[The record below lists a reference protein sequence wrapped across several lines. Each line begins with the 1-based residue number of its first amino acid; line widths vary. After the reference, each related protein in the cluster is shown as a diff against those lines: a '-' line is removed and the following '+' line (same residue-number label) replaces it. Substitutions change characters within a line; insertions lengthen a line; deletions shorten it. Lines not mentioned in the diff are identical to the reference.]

1 MEGFC
6 EQEYKIKGKN
16 MNENVLNFLN
26 EYAKL
31 PSPQYAVLLRGRWGC
46 GKTYFVKHWLEEFDK
61 SDKLPANEN
70 CIELKPIYVSLFGMR
85 EISDIKS
92 AIDRCVNPFFYSKT
106 GKILKIAGRIA
117 SKIIFKTEL
126 DIDKDGKSETSFSG
140 SLDSLSIFENDNKD
154 EVKGVKF
161 IIFDDLERCQIPMKQ
176 LLGFINYFV
185 EHCDC
190 HVVVIGEEKYLDD
203 KTQQD
208 LLEFKEKIVGR
219 EFEILPDIEAA
230 IKLFV
235 SEPMMAIDFLS
246 KETGMIQ
253 LCFECSATL
262 NLRLLRQSLLD
273 FSSLI
278 SALPSKLVEDNH
290 DYLRSLLSCYIA
302 VYAEY
307 RNIDNRGYIVDWE
320 NCSVKAYVDT
330 KDKESQKIRNLMG
343 KYNKVNSLNQF
354 EALSIE
360 MVPKI
365 VEHIEKGLSLA
376 PMFEKILSQK
386 SRKLTALDRLDS
398 YWDKTNEEFDEL
410 FDSLVKELKDGIISE
425 PVDIGKSIG
434 YLGFFDAMQFRELPE
449 EAISDIKN
457 RLLDIYQSC
466 TCLEDLTKCHY
477 QFIQGYNY
485 VRGYEQDKKKTK
497 CIINFV
503 SELFEQKKEELPDD
517 MQLALHQLSDENV
530 DNLVYIDSGSYP
542 DYSSSFRMRPI
553 FAKENPHQLF
563 ESLCKMSN
571 RGRNS
576 FSQFLAYHYEFHV
589 DCNFSDTFKPDH
601 DVLVE
606 LRYLV
611 MEEAKS
617 KVSIERWSYDTLV
630 EGLDKSIRRA
640 NGESKIEY

>member
-1 MEGFC
+1 
-6 EQEYKIKGKN
+6 
-16 MNENVLNFLN
+16 MNKQIFDFLN

-31 PSPQYAVLLRGRWGC
+31 PSPQYAVLLRGKWGC
-46 GKTYFVKHWLEEFDK
+46 GKTYFVKHWLAEFDK

-70 CIELKPIYVSLFGMR
+70 SIELKPIYVSLFGMR

-92 AIDRCVNPFFYSKT
+92 AIDRCVNPYFYSKT

-140 SLDSLSIFENDNKD
+140 ALDSLSIFENDNKD

-203 KTQQD
+203 KTQHD

-235 SEPMMAIDFLS
+235 DEPMMATDFLS

-253 LCFECSATL
+253 LCFECSATH

-278 SALPSKLVEDNH
+278 SALPSNLVENNH
-290 DYLRSLLSCYIA
+290 EYLRSLLACFIA

-307 RNIDNRGYIVDWE
+307 RNIDSHAFIVDWE
-320 NCSVKAYVDT
+320 NCAVNAYVDT
-330 KDKESQKIRNLMG
+330 KDEESQKIRNLMG
-343 KYNKVNSLNQF
+343 KYNRVNSLNQF
-354 EALSIE
+354 EALSSE
-360 MVPKI
+360 LVPKI
-365 VEHIEKGLSLA
+365 VEHIEKGISLA
-376 PMFEKILSQK
+376 SMFEKILSQK
-386 SRKLTALDRLDS
+386 SRKLTALERLGS
-398 YWDKTNEEFDEL
+398 FWDKTNEEFDEL
-410 FDSLVKELKDGIISE
+410 FDSLVKELKDGTISE
-425 PVDIGKSIG
+425 PVNIGKSVGFLG
-434 YLGFFDAMQFRELPE
+434 YFDAMHFRELLE
-449 EAISDIKN
+449 ETISDIKN

-466 TCLEDLTKCHY
+466 TSLKDLFKCHY
-477 QFIQGYNY
+477 SFIQGYNY
-485 VRGYEQDKKKTK
+485 VRGYDQDKMKTK
-497 CIINFV
+497 CIMEFIG
-503 SELFEQKKEELPDD
+503 ELFELKKEELPDD
-517 MQLALHQLSDENV
+517 MQLALRQLSDENV
-530 DNLVYIDSGSYP
+530 DNLAYIDDDSYP
-542 DYSSSFRMRPI
+542 DHSSNYRMRPI

-563 ESLCKMSN
+563 DSLCKMSN
-571 RGRNS
+571 RGRNA
-576 FSQFLAYHYEFHV
+576 FSQFLASHYEFHV
-589 DCNFSDTFKPDH
+589 NCNFADRFQPDH

-606 LRYLV
+606 LRDLV
-611 MEEAKS
+611 KEEAKS
-617 KVSIERWSYDTLV
+617 KVSIERWSYDILV

-640 NGESKIEY
+640 NGESKIE

>member
-1 MEGFC
+1 
-6 EQEYKIKGKN
+6 
-16 MNENVLNFLN
+16 MNKQIFDFLN
-26 EYAKL
+26 GYVKL
-31 PSPQYAVLLRGRWGC
+31 PSPQYAVLLRGKWGC
-46 GKTYFVKHWLEEFDK
+46 GKTYFVKNWLAEFDK

-70 CIELKPIYVSLFGMR
+70 SIELKPIYVSLFGMR

-92 AIDRCVNPFFYSKT
+92 AIDRCVNPFFYSKA
-106 GKILKIAGRIA
+106 GKMLKIAGRIA

-140 SLDSLSIFENDNKD
+140 ALDSLSIFENDNKD

-190 HVVVIGEEKYLDD
+190 HVVVLGEEKYLDD
-203 KTQQD
+203 KTQHD

-235 SEPMMAIDFLS
+235 SEPMMATDFLS
-246 KETGMIQ
+246 KETEMIQ
-253 LCFECSATL
+253 LCFECTATH

-278 SALPSKLVEDNH
+278 SALPANLVENNH
-290 DYLRSLLSCYIA
+290 EYLRSLLSCYIA

-307 RNIDNRGYIVDWE
+307 RNIDSHAFIVDWK
-320 NCSVKAYVDT
+320 NCAVNAFVDT
-330 KDKESQKIRNLMG
+330 KDEESQKIRWLIG
-343 KYNKVNSLNQF
+343 KYDKVNRLNQF
-354 EALSIE
+354 EALSSE
-360 MVPKI
+360 MVPNI

-386 SRKLTALDRLDS
+386 SRKLTALERLDS
-398 YWDKTNEEFDEL
+398 YWNKTNEEFYEL

-425 PVDIGKSIG
+425 PVEIGKSIG
-434 YLGFFDAMQFRELPE
+434 FLGFFDAMKFRELPE

-457 RLLDIYQSC
+457 RLLAIYQSC
-466 TCLEDLTKCHY
+466 TSLKDLFNCHY
-477 QFIQGYNY
+477 SFIQGYNF
-485 VRGYEQDKKKTK
+485 VRGYEQDKMKTK
-497 CIINFV
+497 CIINYV
-503 SELFEQKKEELPDD
+503 SDLFEQKKEELPDD
-517 MQLALHQLSDENV
+517 MQLALRQLSDENV
-530 DNLVYIDSGSYP
+530 DNLAYIDSGSYP
-542 DYSSSFRMRPI
+542 DHSSNFRMRPI
-553 FAKENPHQLF
+553 FVKEDSHQLF
-563 ESLCKMSN
+563 DSLCRMSN

-576 FSQFLAYHYEFHV
+576 FIRFLAFHYEFHV
-589 DCNFSDTFKPDH
+589 NCDYSDTFKPDH
-601 DVLVE
+601 DVLVK
-606 LRYLV
+606 LRDLV
-611 MEEAKS
+611 KEEAKS
-617 KVSIERWSYDTLV
+617 KVSIEKWSYDRLI

-640 NGESKIEY
+640 NGESRIE

>member
-1 MEGFC
+1 MRLA
-6 EQEYKIKGKN
+6 
-16 MNENVLNFLN
+16 MNKQISDFLN
-26 EYAKL
+26 GYAKL
-31 PSPQYAVLLRGRWGC
+31 PSPQYAVLLRGKWGC
-46 GKTYFVKHWLEEFDK
+46 GKTYFVKNWLAEFDK
-61 SDKLPANEN
+61 SDKQPANEN
-70 CIELKPIYVSLFGMR
+70 SIELKPIYVSLFGMR

-92 AIDRCVNPFFYSKT
+92 AIDRCLNPFFYSKT

-117 SKIIFKTEL
+117 SKIIFKTNL
-126 DIDKDGKSETSFSG
+126 DIDNDGKNETSFSG
-140 SLDSLSIFENDNKD
+140 ALDSLSIFENDNKE

-203 KTQQD
+203 KTQHD

-230 IKLFV
+230 IRLFV
-235 SEPMMAIDFLS
+235 SEPMMATDFLS

-253 LCFECSATL
+253 LCFECTATH

-278 SALPSKLVEDNH
+278 SALPSKLVENNH
-290 DYLRSLLSCYIA
+290 EYLRSLLSCFIA

-307 RNIDNRGYIVDWE
+307 RNIDNRDYILDWE
-320 NCSVKAYVDT
+320 NCAVKAYVDT
-330 KDKESQKIRNLMG
+330 KDEESQKIRNLMG

-354 EALSIE
+354 EALSSE

-365 VEHIEKGLSLA
+365 VEHIETGLSLA
-376 PMFEKILSQK
+376 PMFENILSQK
-386 SRKLTALDRLDS
+386 SRKLTALERLDS

-425 PVDIGKSIG
+425 PVNIGKSVGFLG
-434 YLGFFDAMQFRELPE
+434 YFDAMHFRELTE

-457 RLLDIYQSC
+457 RLLATYQSC
-466 TCLEDLTKCHY
+466 TSLENLTKFHY
-477 QFIQGYNY
+477 QFIRGYSF
-485 VRGYEQDKKKTK
+485 VRGYDQEKMKTK
-497 CIINFV
+497 RIITSV
-503 SELFEQKKEELPDD
+503 IELFEHKKEELPDD
-517 MQLALHQLSDENV
+517 MQSALRQLSDENV
-530 DNLVYIDSGSYP
+530 DNLAYIDSGSYP
-542 DYSSSFRMRPI
+542 DHSSNFRMLPI
-553 FAKENPHQLF
+553 FVKENPHQLF

-571 RGRNS
+571 KGRNS
-576 FSQFLAYHYEFHV
+576 FSRFLAYHYEFHV
-589 DCNFSDTFKPDH
+589 NCNYADTYRPDH

-606 LRYLV
+606 LRDLV
-611 MEEAKS
+611 KEEAKS
-617 KVSIERWSYDTLV
+617 KVSIEKWSYDGLL
-630 EGLDKSIRRA
+630 EGLDKAIRRA
-640 NGESKIEY
+640 NGESRIE

>member
-1 MEGFC
+1 
-6 EQEYKIKGKN
+6 
-16 MNENVLNFLN
+16 MNKQIFDFLN

-31 PSPQYAVLLRGRWGC
+31 PSPQYAVLLRGKWGC
-46 GKTYFVKHWLEEFDK
+46 GKTYFVKHWLAEFDK

-70 CIELKPIYVSLFGMR
+70 SIELKPIYVSLFGMR
-85 EISDIKS
+85 EISYIKS

-140 SLDSLSIFENDNKD
+140 ALDSLSIFENDNKD

-203 KTQQD
+203 KTQHD

-219 EFEILPDIEAA
+219 ELEILPDIEAA

-235 SEPMMAIDFLS
+235 DEPMMATDFLS

-253 LCFECSATL
+253 LCFECSATH

-278 SALPSKLVEDNH
+278 SALPSNLVENNH
-290 DYLRSLLSCYIA
+290 EYLRSLLACFIA

-307 RNIDNRGYIVDWE
+307 RNIDSHAFIVDWE
-320 NCSVKAYVDT
+320 NCAVNAYVDT
-330 KDKESQKIRNLMG
+330 KDEESQKIRNLMG
-343 KYNKVNSLNQF
+343 KYNRVNSLNQF
-354 EALSIE
+354 EALSSE
-360 MVPKI
+360 LVPKI
-365 VEHIEKGLSLA
+365 VEHIEKGISLA
-376 PMFEKILSQK
+376 SMFEKILSQK
-386 SRKLTALDRLDS
+386 SRKLTALERLGS
-398 YWDKTNEEFDEL
+398 FWDKTNEEFDEL
-410 FDSLVKELKDGIISE
+410 FDSLVKELKDGTISE
-425 PVDIGKSIG
+425 PVNIGKSVGFLG
-434 YLGFFDAMQFRELPE
+434 YFDAMHFRELLE
-449 EAISDIKN
+449 ETISDIKN

-466 TCLEDLTKCHY
+466 TSLKDLFKCHY
-477 QFIQGYNY
+477 SFIQGYNY
-485 VRGYEQDKKKTK
+485 VRGYDQDKMKTK
-497 CIINFV
+497 CIMEFIG
-503 SELFEQKKEELPDD
+503 ELFELKKEELPDD
-517 MQLALHQLSDENV
+517 MQLALRQLSDENV
-530 DNLVYIDSGSYP
+530 DNLAYIDDDSYP
-542 DYSSSFRMRPI
+542 DHSSNYRMRPI

-563 ESLCKMSN
+563 DSLCKMSN
-571 RGRNS
+571 RGRNA
-576 FSQFLAYHYEFHV
+576 FSQFLASHYEFHV
-589 DCNFSDTFKPDH
+589 NCNFADRFQPDH

-606 LRYLV
+606 LRDLV
-611 MEEAKS
+611 KEEAKS
-617 KVSIERWSYDTLV
+617 KVSIERWSYDILV

-640 NGESKIEY
+640 NGESKIE

>member
-1 MEGFC
+1 
-6 EQEYKIKGKN
+6 
-16 MNENVLNFLN
+16 MNKQIFDFLN

-31 PSPQYAVLLRGRWGC
+31 PSPQYAVLLRGKWGC
-46 GKTYFVKHWLEEFDK
+46 GKTYFVKYWLEEFDK

-70 CIELKPIYVSLFGMR
+70 SIELKPIYVSLFGMR

-92 AIDRCVNPFFYSKT
+92 AIDRCVNPFFYSKA
-106 GKILKIAGRIA
+106 GKMLKIAGRVA

-140 SLDSLSIFENDNKD
+140 ALDSLSIFENDNKD

-190 HVVVIGEEKYLDD
+190 HVVVVGEEKYLDN
-203 KTQQD
+203 KTLHD

-230 IKLFV
+230 IKLFI
-235 SEPMMAIDFLS
+235 SEPVMAVDFLS

-253 LCFECSATL
+253 LCFECSATR

-278 SALPSKLVEDNH
+278 SALPTKLVEDNH

-376 PMFEKILSQK
+376 PMFENTLSHK
-386 SRKLTALDRLDS
+386 SRKLTALERLGS

-410 FDSLVKELKDGIISE
+410 FDSLVMELKDGTISE
-425 PVDIGKSIG
+425 PANIGKSIG
-434 YLGFFDAMQFRELPE
+434 YLGYFDAMHFRELPE
-449 EAISDIKN
+449 KAISDIKN
-457 RLLDIYQSC
+457 RLLDTYQSC
-466 TCLEDLTKCHY
+466 TTLQDLFKCHY
-477 QFIQGYNY
+477 QFIQGYNF
-485 VRGYEQDKKKTK
+485 VRVRDKDQMKTK
-497 CIINFV
+497 CIIE
-503 SELFEQKKEELPDD
+503 SITELFERKKEALPDD
-517 MQLALHQLSDENV
+517 MQLALRQLSDENV
-530 DNLVYIDSGSYP
+530 ESLAYIDSGN
-542 DYSSSFRMRPI
+542 YSDNSTSFRMCPI

-563 ESLCKMSN
+563 DSLCKMSN
-571 RGRNS
+571 RGRNA

-589 DCNFSDTFKPDH
+589 NCNFADTFKPDY

-606 LRYLV
+606 LRDLV
-611 MEEAKS
+611 NEKAKS
-617 KVSIERWSYDTLV
+617 KVSIEKWSYEGLI

-640 NGESKIEY
+640 NGESRLE

>member
-1 MEGFC
+1 
-6 EQEYKIKGKN
+6 
-16 MNENVLNFLN
+16 MNNQIFDFLN

-31 PSPQYAVLLRGRWGC
+31 PSPQYAVLLRGKWGC
-46 GKTYFVKHWLEEFDK
+46 GKTYFVKNWLAEFDK
-61 SDKLPANEN
+61 SNKLPANEN
-70 CIELKPIYVSLFGMR
+70 SIELKPIYVSLFGMR

-92 AIDRCVNPFFYSKT
+92 AIDRCVNPFFYSKP

-126 DIDKDGKSETSFSG
+126 DIDEDGKGETSFSG
-140 SLDSLSIFENDNKD
+140 ALDSLTIFENDNKD

-161 IIFDDLERCQIPMKQ
+161 IILDDLERCQIPMKQ

-203 KTQQD
+203 KTQHD

-235 SEPMMAIDFLS
+235 SEPMMATDFLS

-253 LCFECSATL
+253 LCFECTATH

-278 SALPSKLVEDNH
+278 SALPTSLVENNYE
-290 DYLRSLLSCYIA
+290 YLRSLLSCYIA

-376 PMFEKILSQK
+376 PMFENTLSHK
-386 SRKLTALDRLDS
+386 SRKLTALERLGS

-410 FDSLVKELKDGIISE
+410 FDSLVMELKDGTISE
-425 PVDIGKSIG
+425 PANIGKSVG
-434 YLGFFDAMQFRELPE
+434 YLGYFDAMHFRELPE
-449 EAISDIKN
+449 KAISDIKN
-457 RLLDIYQSC
+457 RLLDTYQSC
-466 TCLEDLTKCHY
+466 TSLQDLLKCHY
-477 QFIQGYNY
+477 QFIQGYNFIR
-485 VRGYEQDKKKTK
+485 VRDKDQMKTK
-497 CIINFV
+497 CIIE
-503 SELFEQKKEELPDD
+503 SITELFERKKEALPDD
-517 MQLALHQLSDENV
+517 MQLALRQLSDENV
-530 DNLVYIDSGSYP
+530 ESLAYIDSGN
-542 DYSSSFRMRPI
+542 YSDNSTSFRMCPI
-553 FAKENPHQLF
+553 FAKEDPHQLF
-563 ESLCKMSN
+563 DSLCKMSN
-571 RGRNS
+571 RGRNA

-589 DCNFSDTFKPDH
+589 NCDFSDTFKPDYE
-601 DVLVE
+601 VLVE
-606 LRYLV
+606 LRDLV
-611 MEEAKS
+611 KEKAKS
-617 KVSIERWSYDTLV
+617 KVSIEKWSYDGLI

-640 NGESKIEY
+640 NGESRIE

>member
-1 MEGFC
+1 
-6 EQEYKIKGKN
+6 
-16 MNENVLNFLN
+16 MNKQIFDFLK

-31 PSPQYAVLLRGRWGC
+31 PSPQYAILLRGKWGC

-70 CIELKPIYVSLFGMR
+70 SIELKPIYFSLFGMR

-140 SLDSLSIFENDNKD
+140 ALDSLSIFENDNKD

-203 KTQQD
+203 KTQHD

-235 SEPMMAIDFLS
+235 SEPMMATDFLS
-246 KETGMIQ
+246 KETGIIQ
-253 LCFECSATL
+253 LCFECSATH

-278 SALPSKLVEDNH
+278 SALPSNLVENNH
-290 DYLRSLLSCYIA
+290 EYLRSLLACFIA

-307 RNIDNRGYIVDWE
+307 RNIDSHAFIVDWE
-320 NCSVKAYVDT
+320 NCAVNAYVDT
-330 KDKESQKIRNLMG
+330 KDDESQKIRNLMG
-343 KYNKVNSLNQF
+343 KYNRVNSLNQF
-354 EALSIE
+354 EALSSE
-360 MVPKI
+360 QVPKI

-376 PMFEKILSQK
+376 SMLKNILSQK
-386 SRKLTALDRLDS
+386 SRKLTALERLGS
-398 YWDKTNEEFDEL
+398 FWDKT
-410 FDSLVKELKDGIISE
+410 
-425 PVDIGKSIG
+425 
-434 YLGFFDAMQFRELPE
+434 
-449 EAISDIKN
+449 
-457 RLLDIYQSC
+457 
-466 TCLEDLTKCHY
+466 
-477 QFIQGYNY
+477 
-485 VRGYEQDKKKTK
+485 KTK
-497 CIINFV
+497 CIMEFIG
-503 SELFEQKKEELPDD
+503 ELFEQKKEELPDD
-517 MQLALHQLSDENV
+517 MQLALRQLSDENV
-530 DNLVYIDSGSYP
+530 DSLAYIDDYSYP
-542 DYSSSFRMRPI
+542 DHSSNYRMRPI

-563 ESLCKMSN
+563 DSLCKMSN
-571 RGRNS
+571 RGRNA
-576 FSQFLAYHYEFHV
+576 FSQFLASHYVFHV
-589 DCNFSDTFKPDH
+589 NCNFADRFQPDH
-601 DVLVE
+601 DVLVK
-606 LRYLV
+606 LRDLV
-611 MEEAKS
+611 KEEAKS
-617 KVSIERWSYDTLV
+617 KVSIERWSYDFLV

-640 NGESKIEY
+640 NGESKIE

>member
-1 MEGFC
+1 
-6 EQEYKIKGKN
+6 
-16 MNENVLNFLN
+16 MNKQIFDFLN

-31 PSPQYAVLLRGRWGC
+31 PSPQYAVLLRGKWGC

-70 CIELKPIYVSLFGMR
+70 SIELKPIYVSLFGMR

-92 AIDRCVNPFFYSKT
+92 AIDRCVNPFFYSKA
-106 GKILKIAGRIA
+106 GKMLKIAGRVA

-140 SLDSLSIFENDNKD
+140 ALDSLSIFENDNKD

-190 HVVVIGEEKYLDD
+190 HVVVVGEEKYLDN
-203 KTQQD
+203 KTLHD

-230 IKLFV
+230 IKLFI
-235 SEPMMAIDFLS
+235 SEPVMAVDFLS

-253 LCFECSATL
+253 LCFECSATR

-278 SALPSKLVEDNH
+278 SALPTKLVEDNH

-376 PMFEKILSQK
+376 PMFENTLSHK
-386 SRKLTALDRLDS
+386 SRKLTALERLGS

-410 FDSLVKELKDGIISE
+410 FDSLVMELKDGTISE
-425 PVDIGKSIG
+425 PANIGKSIG
-434 YLGFFDAMQFRELPE
+434 YLGYFDAMHFRELPE
-449 EAISDIKN
+449 KAISDIKN
-457 RLLDIYQSC
+457 RLLDTYQSC
-466 TCLEDLTKCHY
+466 TTLQDLFKCHY
-477 QFIQGYNY
+477 QFIQGYNF
-485 VRGYEQDKKKTK
+485 VRVRDKDQMKTK
-497 CIINFV
+497 CIIE
-503 SELFEQKKEELPDD
+503 SITELFERKKEALPDD
-517 MQLALHQLSDENV
+517 MQLALRQLSDENV
-530 DNLVYIDSGSYP
+530 ESLAYIDSGN
-542 DYSSSFRMRPI
+542 YSDNSTSFRMCPI

-563 ESLCKMSN
+563 DSLCKMSN
-571 RGRNS
+571 RGRNA

-589 DCNFSDTFKPDH
+589 NCNFADTFKPDY

-606 LRYLV
+606 LRDLV
-611 MEEAKS
+611 NEKAKS
-617 KVSIERWSYDTLV
+617 KVSIEKWSYEGLI

-640 NGESKIEY
+640 NGESRLE

>member
-1 MEGFC
+1 
-6 EQEYKIKGKN
+6 
-16 MNENVLNFLN
+16 MNNQIFDFLN

-31 PSPQYAVLLRGRWGC
+31 PSPQYAVLLRGKWGC
-46 GKTYFVKHWLEEFDK
+46 GKTYFVKNWLAEFDK
-61 SDKLPANEN
+61 SNKLPANEN
-70 CIELKPIYVSLFGMR
+70 SIELKPIYVSLFGMR

-92 AIDRCVNPFFYSKT
+92 AIDRCVNPFFYSKP

-126 DIDKDGKSETSFSG
+126 DIDEDGKGETSFSG
-140 SLDSLSIFENDNKD
+140 ALDSLTIFENDNKD

-203 KTQQD
+203 KTQHD

-235 SEPMMAIDFLS
+235 SEPMMATDFLS

-253 LCFECSATL
+253 LCFECTATH

-278 SALPSKLVEDNH
+278 SALPTSLVENNYE
-290 DYLRSLLSCYIA
+290 YLRSLLSCYIA

-376 PMFEKILSQK
+376 PMFENTLSHK
-386 SRKLTALDRLDS
+386 SRKLTALERLGS

-410 FDSLVKELKDGIISE
+410 FDSLVMELKDGTISE
-425 PVDIGKSIG
+425 PANIGKSVG
-434 YLGFFDAMQFRELPE
+434 YLGYFDAMHFRELPE
-449 EAISDIKN
+449 KAISDIKN
-457 RLLDIYQSC
+457 RLLDTYQSC
-466 TCLEDLTKCHY
+466 TSLQDLLKCHY
-477 QFIQGYNY
+477 QFIQGYNFIR
-485 VRGYEQDKKKTK
+485 VRDKDQMKTK
-497 CIINFV
+497 CIIE
-503 SELFEQKKEELPDD
+503 SITELFERKKEALPDD
-517 MQLALHQLSDENV
+517 MQLALRQLSDENV
-530 DNLVYIDSGSYP
+530 ESLAYIDSGN
-542 DYSSSFRMRPI
+542 YSDNSTSFRMCPI
-553 FAKENPHQLF
+553 FAKEDPHQLF
-563 ESLCKMSN
+563 DSLCKMSN
-571 RGRNS
+571 RGRNA

-589 DCNFSDTFKPDH
+589 NCDFSDTFKPDYE
-601 DVLVE
+601 VLVE
-606 LRYLV
+606 LRDLV
-611 MEEAKS
+611 KEKAKS
-617 KVSIERWSYDTLV
+617 KVSIEKWSYDGLI

-640 NGESKIEY
+640 NGESRIE

>member
-1 MEGFC
+1 
-6 EQEYKIKGKN
+6 
-16 MNENVLNFLN
+16 MNNQIFDFLN
-26 EYAKL
+26 EYANL
-31 PSPQYAVLLRGRWGC
+31 PSPQYAVLLRGKWGC

-70 CIELKPIYVSLFGMR
+70 SIELKPIYVSLFGMR

-140 SLDSLSIFENDNKD
+140 ALDSLSIFENDNKD

-203 KTQQD
+203 KTQHD

-235 SEPMMAIDFLS
+235 SEPMMATDFLS

-253 LCFECSATL
+253 LCFECTATH

-278 SALPSKLVEDNH
+278 SALPTSLVENNH
-290 DYLRSLLSCYIA
+290 EYLRSLLSCYIA

-354 EALSIE
+354 EALSSE

-376 PMFEKILSQK
+376 LMFEKILSQK
-386 SRKLTALDRLDS
+386 SRKLTALERLDS

-425 PVDIGKSIG
+425 PVNIGKSIG
-434 YLGFFDAMQFRELPE
+434 YLGFFDAMHFRELPE
-449 EAISDIKN
+449 EFISDIKN
-457 RLLDIYQSC
+457 RLLATYQSC
-466 TCLEDLTKCHY
+466 TSLENLTKFHY
-477 QFIQGYNY
+477 QFIRGYSF
-485 VRGYEQDKKKTK
+485 VRGYDQEKMKTK
-497 CIINFV
+497 RIITSV
-503 SELFEQKKEELPDD
+503 TELFEHKKEELPDD
-517 MQLALHQLSDENV
+517 MQSALRQLSDENV
-530 DNLVYIDSGSYP
+530 DNLAYIDSGSYP
-542 DYSSSFRMRPI
+542 DHSSNFRMLPI

-571 RGRNS
+571 KGRNS
-576 FSQFLAYHYEFHV
+576 FSRFLAYHYEFHV
-589 DCNFSDTFKPDH
+589 NCNYADTYRPDH

-606 LRYLV
+606 LRDLV
-611 MEEAKS
+611 KEEAKS
-617 KVSIERWSYDTLV
+617 KVSIEKWSYDGLL
-630 EGLDKSIRRA
+630 EGLNKAIRRA
-640 NGESKIEY
+640 NGESRIE

>member
-1 MEGFC
+1 
-6 EQEYKIKGKN
+6 
-16 MNENVLNFLN
+16 MNNQIFDFLN
-26 EYAKL
+26 RYAEL
-31 PSPQYAVLLRGRWGC
+31 PSPQYAVLLRGKWGC
-46 GKTYFVKHWLEEFDK
+46 GKTYFVKNWLAEFDK
-61 SDKLPANEN
+61 SNKLPANEN
-70 CIELKPIYVSLFGMR
+70 SIELKPIYVSLFGMR

-92 AIDRCVNPFFYSKT
+92 TIDRCVNPFFYSKA
-106 GKILKIAGRIA
+106 GKMLKIAGRIA

-140 SLDSLSIFENDNKD
+140 ALDSLSIFENDNKD

-203 KTQQD
+203 KTQYD

-230 IKLFV
+230 IRLFV
-235 SEPMMAIDFLS
+235 SEPMMATDFLS

-253 LCFECSATL
+253 QCFECTATH

-278 SALPSKLVEDNH
+278 SALPTSLVENNH
-290 DYLRSLLSCYIA
+290 EYLRSLLSCYIA

-330 KDKESQKIRNLMG
+330 KDKESQKIRNLIG

-354 EALSIE
+354 EALSSE

-376 PMFEKILSQK
+376 LMFEKILSQK
-386 SRKLTALDRLDS
+386 SSKLTALDRLDS

-485 VRGYEQDKKKTK
+485 VRGYEHDKKTK

-517 MQLALHQLSDENV
+517 MQLALRQLSDENV
-530 DNLVYIDSGSYP
+530 ESLAYVDSGTYP
-542 DYSSSFRMRPI
+542 DHSSSFRMRPI
-553 FAKENPHQLF
+553 FAKEDPHQLF

-571 RGRNS
+571 KGRNS
-576 FSQFLAYHYEFHV
+576 FSRFLAYHYKFHV
-589 DCNFSDTFKPDH
+589 NCNFSDTFKPDH

-606 LRYLV
+606 LRALV
-611 MEEAKS
+611 NEEAKS
-617 KVSIERWSYDTLV
+617 KVSIEKWSYDGLI

-640 NGESKIEY
+640 NGESWIE

>member
-1 MEGFC
+1 
-6 EQEYKIKGKN
+6 
-16 MNENVLNFLN
+16 MNKQIFDFLN

-31 PSPQYAVLLRGRWGC
+31 PSPQYAVLLRGKWGC
-46 GKTYFVKHWLEEFDK
+46 GKTYFVKHWLAEFDK

-70 CIELKPIYVSLFGMR
+70 SIELKPIYVSLFGMR

-140 SLDSLSIFENDNKD
+140 ALDSLSIFENDNKD

-203 KTQQD
+203 KTQHD

-235 SEPMMAIDFLS
+235 DEPMMATDFLS

-253 LCFECSATL
+253 LCFECSATH

-278 SALPSKLVEDNH
+278 SALPSNLVENNH
-290 DYLRSLLSCYIA
+290 EYLRSLLACFIA

-307 RNIDNRGYIVDWE
+307 RNIDSHAFIVDWE
-320 NCSVKAYVDT
+320 NCAVNAYVDT
-330 KDKESQKIRNLMG
+330 KDEESQKIRNLMG
-343 KYNKVNSLNQF
+343 KYNRVNSLNQF
-354 EALSIE
+354 EALSSE
-360 MVPKI
+360 LVPKI
-365 VEHIEKGLSLA
+365 VEHIEKGISLA
-376 PMFEKILSQK
+376 SMFEKILSQK
-386 SRKLTALDRLDS
+386 SRKLTALERLGS
-398 YWDKTNEEFDEL
+398 FWDKTNEEFDEL
-410 FDSLVKELKDGIISE
+410 FDSLVKELKDGTISE
-425 PVDIGKSIG
+425 PVNIGKSVGFLG
-434 YLGFFDAMQFRELPE
+434 YFDAMHFRELLE
-449 EAISDIKN
+449 ETISDIKN

-466 TCLEDLTKCHY
+466 TSLKDLFKCHY
-477 QFIQGYNY
+477 SFIQGYNY
-485 VRGYEQDKKKTK
+485 VRGYDQDKMKTK
-497 CIINFV
+497 CIMEFIG
-503 SELFEQKKEELPDD
+503 ELFELKKEELPDD
-517 MQLALHQLSDENV
+517 MQLALRQLSDENV
-530 DNLVYIDSGSYP
+530 DNLAYIDDDSYP
-542 DYSSSFRMRPI
+542 NHSSNYRMRPI

-563 ESLCKMSN
+563 DSLCKMSN
-571 RGRNS
+571 RGRNA
-576 FSQFLAYHYEFHV
+576 FSQFLASHYEFHV
-589 DCNFSDTFKPDH
+589 NCNFADRFQPDH

-606 LRYLV
+606 LRDLV
-611 MEEAKS
+611 KEEAKS
-617 KVSIERWSYDTLV
+617 KVSIERWSYDILV

-640 NGESKIEY
+640 NGESKIE

>member
-1 MEGFC
+1 
-6 EQEYKIKGKN
+6 
-16 MNENVLNFLN
+16 MNKQIFDFLN

-31 PSPQYAVLLRGRWGC
+31 PSPQYAVLLRGKWGC
-46 GKTYFVKHWLEEFDK
+46 GKTYFVKHWLAEFDK

-70 CIELKPIYVSLFGMR
+70 SIELKPIYVSLFGMR

-140 SLDSLSIFENDNKD
+140 ALDSLSIFENDNKD

-203 KTQQD
+203 KTQHD

-235 SEPMMAIDFLS
+235 DEPMMATDFLS

-253 LCFECSATL
+253 LCFECSATH

-278 SALPSKLVEDNH
+278 SALPSNLVENNH
-290 DYLRSLLSCYIA
+290 EYLRSLLACFIA

-307 RNIDNRGYIVDWE
+307 RNIDSHAFIVDWE
-320 NCSVKAYVDT
+320 NCAVNAYVDT
-330 KDKESQKIRNLMG
+330 KDEESQKIRNLMG
-343 KYNKVNSLNQF
+343 KYNRVNSLNQF
-354 EALSIE
+354 EALSSE
-360 MVPKI
+360 LVPKI
-365 VEHIEKGLSLA
+365 VEHIEKGISLA
-376 PMFEKILSQK
+376 SMFEKILSQK
-386 SRKLTALDRLDS
+386 SRKLTALERLGS
-398 YWDKTNEEFDEL
+398 FWDKTNEEFDEL
-410 FDSLVKELKDGIISE
+410 FDSLVKELKDGTISE
-425 PVDIGKSIG
+425 PVNIGKSVGFLG
-434 YLGFFDAMQFRELPE
+434 YFDAMHFRELLE
-449 EAISDIKN
+449 ETISDIKN

-466 TCLEDLTKCHY
+466 TSLKDLFKCHY
-477 QFIQGYNY
+477 SFIQGYSY
-485 VRGYEQDKKKTK
+485 VRGYDQDKMKTK
-497 CIINFV
+497 CIMEFIG
-503 SELFEQKKEELPDD
+503 ELFELKKEELPDD
-517 MQLALHQLSDENV
+517 MQLALRQLSDENV
-530 DNLVYIDSGSYP
+530 DNLAYIDDDSYP
-542 DYSSSFRMRPI
+542 DHSSNYRMRPI

-563 ESLCKMSN
+563 DSLCKMSN
-571 RGRNS
+571 RGRNA
-576 FSQFLAYHYEFHV
+576 FSQFLASHYEFHV
-589 DCNFSDTFKPDH
+589 NCNFADRFQPDH

-606 LRYLV
+606 LRDLV
-611 MEEAKS
+611 KEEAKS
-617 KVSIERWSYDTLV
+617 KVSIERWSYDILV

-640 NGESKIEY
+640 NGESKIE

>member
-1 MEGFC
+1 
-6 EQEYKIKGKN
+6 
-16 MNENVLNFLN
+16 MNNQIFDFLN

-31 PSPQYAVLLRGRWGC
+31 PSPQYAVLLRGKWGC

-70 CIELKPIYVSLFGMR
+70 SIELKPIYVSLFGMR

-92 AIDRCVNPFFYSKT
+92 AIDRCVNPFFYSKA
-106 GKILKIAGRIA
+106 GKMLKIAGRIA
-117 SKIIFKTEL
+117 SKIIFKTNL
-126 DIDKDGKSETSFSG
+126 DIDNDGKSETSLSG
-140 SLDSLSIFENDNKD
+140 ALDSLSIFENDNKD

-190 HVVVIGEEKYLDD
+190 HVVVVGEEKYLDD
-203 KTQQD
+203 KTLHD

-230 IKLFV
+230 IKLFIA
-235 SEPMMAIDFLS
+235 EPMMATEFLS
-246 KETGMIQ
+246 KEAEMIQ
-253 LCFECSATL
+253 LCFVCSATH

-278 SALPSKLVEDNH
+278 SALPNKLVENNH

-307 RNIDNRGYIVDWE
+307 QNIDNHDYIVDWE

-330 KDKESQKIRNLMG
+330 KDNESQKIRNLMG
-343 KYNKVNSLNQF
+343 KYNRVNSLNQF
-354 EALSIE
+354 EALSSG

-386 SRKLTALDRLDS
+386 SRKLTALERLDS
-398 YWDKTNEEFDEL
+398 YWDMTNEEFDEL
-410 FDSLVKELKDGIISE
+410 FDSLVKELKNGIISE

-434 YLGFFDAMQFRELPE
+434 YLGFFDAMQFRKLPE

-457 RLLDIYQSC
+457 KLLDIYQSC

-485 VRGYEQDKKKTK
+485 VRGCDQDKKKTK
-497 CIINFV
+497 CIIDFTA
-503 SELFEQKKEELPDD
+503 ELFEQKKEELPDD
-517 MQLALHQLSDENV
+517 MQLALRQLSDENV
-530 DNLVYIDSGSYP
+530 ESLAYIDSGTYP
-542 DYSSSFRMRPI
+542 DHSSSFRMRPI

-576 FSQFLAYHYEFHV
+576 FSRFLAYHYKFHV

-601 DVLVE
+601 DVLFK
-606 LRYLV
+606 LRALV
-611 MEEAKS
+611 KEEAKS
-617 KVSIERWSYDTLV
+617 KVSIEKWSYDGLI

-640 NGESKIEY
+640 NGESRIE

>member
-1 MEGFC
+1 
-6 EQEYKIKGKN
+6 
-16 MNENVLNFLN
+16 MNNQIFDFLN

-31 PSPQYAVLLRGRWGC
+31 PSPQYAVLLRGKWGC
-46 GKTYFVKHWLEEFDK
+46 GKTYFVKNWLAEFEK
-61 SDKLPANEN
+61 SNKLPANEN
-70 CIELKPIYVSLFGMR
+70 SIELKPIYVSLFGMR

-92 AIDRCVNPFFYSKT
+92 AIDRCVNPFFYSKA
-106 GKILKIAGRIA
+106 GKMLKIAGRIA

-140 SLDSLSIFENDNKD
+140 ALDSLSIFENDNKD

-203 KTQQD
+203 KTQHD

-230 IKLFV
+230 IRLFV
-235 SEPMMAIDFLS
+235 SEPMMATDFLS

-253 LCFECSATL
+253 QCFECSATH

-273 FSSLI
+273 YSSLI
-278 SALPSKLVEDNH
+278 SALPTKLVENNH
-290 DYLRSLLSCYIA
+290 EYLRSLLSCFIA

-307 RNIDNRGYIVDWE
+307 RNIDSHAFIVDWE
-320 NCSVKAYVDT
+320 NCAVKAFVDT
-330 KDKESQKIRNLMG
+330 KDEESQKIRNLMG
-343 KYNKVNSLNQF
+343 KYNRVNSLNQF
-354 EALSIE
+354 EALSST

-386 SRKLTALDRLDS
+386 SRKLTALERLGS

-425 PVDIGKSIG
+425 PADIGNSIG

-449 EAISDIKN
+449 DAISDIKN

-466 TCLEDLTKCHY
+466 TSLEDLTKCHN

-485 VRGYEQDKKKTK
+485 VRGCDQDKKKTK
-497 CIINFV
+497 CIIDFIT
-503 SELFEQKKEELPDD
+503 ELFEQKKEELPDD
-517 MQLALHQLSDENV
+517 MQLALRQLSDENV
-530 DNLVYIDSGSYP
+530 ESLAYIDSGTYP
-542 DYSSSFRMRPI
+542 DHSSSFRMRPI

-563 ESLCKMSN
+563 DSLCRMSN

-589 DCNFSDTFKPDH
+589 NCNFSDAFKPDH
-601 DVLVE
+601 DVLVK
-606 LRYLV
+606 LRDLV
-611 MEEAKS
+611 KEEAKS
-617 KVSIERWSYDTLV
+617 KVSIEKWSYEGLI

-640 NGESKIEY
+640 NGESRIE

>member
-1 MEGFC
+1 MRLA
-6 EQEYKIKGKN
+6 
-16 MNENVLNFLN
+16 MNKQISDFLN
-26 EYAKL
+26 GYAKL
-31 PSPQYAVLLRGRWGC
+31 PSPQYAVLLRGKWGC
-46 GKTYFVKHWLEEFDK
+46 GKTYFVKNWLAEFDK
-61 SDKLPANEN
+61 SDKQPANEN
-70 CIELKPIYVSLFGMR
+70 SIELKPIYVSLFGMR

-92 AIDRCVNPFFYSKT
+92 AIDRCLNPFFYSKT

-117 SKIIFKTEL
+117 SKIIFKTNL
-126 DIDKDGKSETSFSG
+126 DIDNDGKSETSFSG
-140 SLDSLSIFENDNKD
+140 ALDSLSIFENDNKE

-203 KTQQD
+203 KTQHD

-230 IKLFV
+230 IRLFV
-235 SEPMMAIDFLS
+235 SEPMMATDFLS

-253 LCFECSATL
+253 LCFECTATH

-278 SALPSKLVEDNH
+278 SALPSKLVENNH
-290 DYLRSLLSCYIA
+290 EYLRSLLSCFIA

-307 RNIDNRGYIVDWE
+307 RNIDNRDYILDWE
-320 NCSVKAYVDT
+320 NCAVKAYVDT
-330 KDKESQKIRNLMG
+330 KDEESQKIRNLMG

-354 EALSIE
+354 EALSSE

-365 VEHIEKGLSLA
+365 VEHIETGLSLA
-376 PMFEKILSQK
+376 PMFENILSQK
-386 SRKLTALDRLDS
+386 SRKLTALERLDS
-398 YWDKTNEEFDEL
+398 YSDKTNEEFDEL

-425 PVDIGKSIG
+425 PVNIGKSVGFLG
-434 YLGFFDAMQFRELPE
+434 YFDAMHFRELTE

-457 RLLDIYQSC
+457 RLLATYQSC
-466 TCLEDLTKCHY
+466 TSLENLTKFHY
-477 QFIQGYNY
+477 QFIRGYSF
-485 VRGYEQDKKKTK
+485 VRGYDQEKMKTK
-497 CIINFV
+497 LIITSV
-503 SELFEQKKEELPDD
+503 TELFEHKKEELPDD
-517 MQLALHQLSDENV
+517 MQSALRQLSDENV
-530 DNLVYIDSGSYP
+530 DNLAYIDSGSYP
-542 DYSSSFRMRPI
+542 DHSSNFRMLPI

-571 RGRNS
+571 KGRNS
-576 FSQFLAYHYEFHV
+576 FSRFLAYHYEFHV
-589 DCNFSDTFKPDH
+589 NCNYADTYRPDH

-606 LRYLV
+606 LRDLV
-611 MEEAKS
+611 KEEAKS
-617 KVSIERWSYDTLV
+617 KVSIEKWSYDGLL
-630 EGLDKSIRRA
+630 EGLDKAIRRA
-640 NGESKIEY
+640 NGESRIE

>member
-1 MEGFC
+1 
-6 EQEYKIKGKN
+6 
-16 MNENVLNFLN
+16 MNKQIFDFLN

-31 PSPQYAVLLRGRWGC
+31 PSPQYAVLLRGKWGC
-46 GKTYFVKHWLEEFDK
+46 GKTYFVKHWLAEFDK

-70 CIELKPIYVSLFGMR
+70 SIELKPIYVSLFGMR

-140 SLDSLSIFENDNKD
+140 ALDSLSIFENDNKD

-203 KTQQD
+203 KTQHD

-235 SEPMMAIDFLS
+235 DEPMMATDFLS

-253 LCFECSATL
+253 LCFECSATH

-278 SALPSKLVEDNH
+278 SALPSNLVENNH
-290 DYLRSLLSCYIA
+290 EYLRSLLACFIA

-307 RNIDNRGYIVDWE
+307 RNIDSHAFIVDWE
-320 NCSVKAYVDT
+320 NCAVNAYVDT
-330 KDKESQKIRNLMG
+330 KDEESQKIRNLMG
-343 KYNKVNSLNQF
+343 KYNRVNSLNQF
-354 EALSIE
+354 EALSSE
-360 MVPKI
+360 LVPKI
-365 VEHIEKGLSLA
+365 VEHIEKGISLA
-376 PMFEKILSQK
+376 SMFEKILSQK
-386 SRKLTALDRLDS
+386 SRKLTALERLGS
-398 YWDKTNEEFDEL
+398 FWDKTNEEFDEL
-410 FDSLVKELKDGIISE
+410 FDSLVKELKDGTISE
-425 PVDIGKSIG
+425 PVNIGKSVGFLG
-434 YLGFFDAMQFRELPE
+434 YFDAMHFRELLE
-449 EAISDIKN
+449 ETISDIKN

-466 TCLEDLTKCHY
+466 TSLKDLFKCHY
-477 QFIQGYNY
+477 SFIQGYNY
-485 VRGYEQDKKKTK
+485 VRGYDQD
-497 CIINFV
+497 
-503 SELFEQKKEELPDD
+503 
-517 MQLALHQLSDENV
+517 
-530 DNLVYIDSGSYP
+530 
-542 DYSSSFRMRPI
+542 
-553 FAKENPHQLF
+553 
-563 ESLCKMSN
+563 
-571 RGRNS
+571 
-576 FSQFLAYHYEFHV
+576 
-589 DCNFSDTFKPDH
+589 
-601 DVLVE
+601 
-606 LRYLV
+606 
-611 MEEAKS
+611 
-617 KVSIERWSYDTLV
+617 
-630 EGLDKSIRRA
+630 
-640 NGESKIEY
+640 

>member
-1 MEGFC
+1 
-6 EQEYKIKGKN
+6 
-16 MNENVLNFLN
+16 MNKQIFDFLN

-31 PSPQYAVLLRGRWGC
+31 PSPQYAVLLRGKWGC
-46 GKTYFVKHWLEEFDK
+46 GKTYFVKHWLAEFDK

-70 CIELKPIYVSLFGMR
+70 SIELKPIYVSLFGMR

-92 AIDRCVNPFFYSKT
+92 AIDRCVNPLFYSKT

-140 SLDSLSIFENDNKD
+140 ALDSLSIFENDNKD

-203 KTQQD
+203 KTQHD

-235 SEPMMAIDFLS
+235 DEPMMATDFLS

-253 LCFECSATL
+253 LCFECSATH

-278 SALPSKLVEDNH
+278 SALPSNLVENNH
-290 DYLRSLLSCYIA
+290 EYLRSLLACFIA

-307 RNIDNRGYIVDWE
+307 RNIDSHAFIVDWE
-320 NCSVKAYVDT
+320 NCAVNAYVDT
-330 KDKESQKIRNLMG
+330 KDEESQKIRNLMG
-343 KYNKVNSLNQF
+343 KYNRVNSLNQF
-354 EALSIE
+354 EALSSE
-360 MVPKI
+360 LVPKI
-365 VEHIEKGLSLA
+365 VEHIEKGISLA
-376 PMFEKILSQK
+376 SMFEKILSQK
-386 SRKLTALDRLDS
+386 SRKLTALERLGS
-398 YWDKTNEEFDEL
+398 FWDKTNEEFDEL
-410 FDSLVKELKDGIISE
+410 FDSLVKELKDGTISE
-425 PVDIGKSIG
+425 PVNIGKSVGFLG
-434 YLGFFDAMQFRELPE
+434 YFDAMHFRELLE
-449 EAISDIKN
+449 ETISDIKN
-457 RLLDIYQSC
+457 RLLGIYQSC
-466 TCLEDLTKCHY
+466 TSLKDLFKCHY
-477 QFIQGYNY
+477 SFIQGYNY
-485 VRGYEQDKKKTK
+485 VRGYDQDKMKTK
-497 CIINFV
+497 CIMEFIG
-503 SELFEQKKEELPDD
+503 ELFELKKEELPDD
-517 MQLALHQLSDENV
+517 MQLALRQLSDENV
-530 DNLVYIDSGSYP
+530 DNLAYIDDDSYP
-542 DYSSSFRMRPI
+542 DHSSNYRMRPI

-563 ESLCKMSN
+563 DSLCKMSN
-571 RGRNS
+571 RGRNA
-576 FSQFLAYHYEFHV
+576 FSQFLASHYEFHV
-589 DCNFSDTFKPDH
+589 NCNFADRFQPDH

-606 LRYLV
+606 LRDLV
-611 MEEAKS
+611 KEEAKS
-617 KVSIERWSYDTLV
+617 KVSIERWSYDILV

-640 NGESKIEY
+640 NGESKIE

>member
-1 MEGFC
+1 
-6 EQEYKIKGKN
+6 
-16 MNENVLNFLN
+16 MNNQIFDFLN

-31 PSPQYAVLLRGRWGC
+31 PSPQYAVLLRGKWGC
-46 GKTYFVKHWLEEFDK
+46 GKTYFVKNWLVEFDK
-61 SDKLPANEN
+61 SNKLPANEN
-70 CIELKPIYVSLFGMR
+70 SIELKPIYVSLFGMR

-92 AIDRCVNPFFYSKT
+92 AIDRCVNPFFYTKA
-106 GKILKIAGRIA
+106 GKMLKIAGRIA

-140 SLDSLSIFENDNKD
+140 ALDSLSIFENDNKD

-190 HVVVIGEEKYLDD
+190 HVVVVGEEKYLDD
-203 KTQQD
+203 KTLHD

-230 IKLFV
+230 INLFV
-235 SEPMMAIDFLS
+235 SEPMMTTDFLS

-253 LCFECSATL
+253 LCFECSATH

-278 SALPSKLVEDNH
+278 SALPSKLVEDNP

-302 VYAEY
+302 VYSEY

-320 NCSVKAYVDT
+320 NCAVKAFVDT
-330 KDKESQKIRNLMG
+330 KDEESQKIRNLMG
-343 KYNKVNSLNQF
+343 KYNRVNILNQF
-354 EALSIE
+354 EALSSE

-386 SRKLTALDRLDS
+386 SRKLTALERLGS

-410 FDSLVKELKDGIISE
+410 FGSLVMELKDGTISE
-425 PVDIGKSIG
+425 PANIGKSIG
-434 YLGFFDAMQFRELPE
+434 YLGYFDAMHFRELPE
-449 EAISDIKN
+449 KAISDIKN
-457 RLLDIYQSC
+457 RLLDTYQSC
-466 TCLEDLTKCHY
+466 TTLQDLFKCHY
-477 QFIQGYNY
+477 QFIQGYNF
-485 VRGYEQDKKKTK
+485 VRVRDKDQMKTK
-497 CIINFV
+497 CIIE
-503 SELFEQKKEELPDD
+503 SITELFEQKKEELPDD
-517 MQLALHQLSDENV
+517 MQLALRQLSDENV
-530 DNLVYIDSGSYP
+530 ESLAYIDSGSYP
-542 DYSSSFRMRPI
+542 DHSSSFRMRPI

-563 ESLCKMSN
+563 DSLCKMSN
-571 RGRNS
+571 RGRNA
-576 FSQFLAYHYEFHV
+576 FSRFLAYHYEFHV
-589 DCNFSDTFKPDH
+589 NCDFSDTFKPDY

-617 KVSIERWSYDTLV
+617 KVSIEKWSYDGLI

-640 NGESKIEY
+640 NGESRIE

>member
-1 MEGFC
+1 
-6 EQEYKIKGKN
+6 
-16 MNENVLNFLN
+16 MNKQIFDFLN

-31 PSPQYAVLLRGRWGC
+31 PSPQYAVLLRGKWGC
-46 GKTYFVKHWLEEFDK
+46 GKTYFVKHWLAEFDK

-70 CIELKPIYVSLFGMR
+70 SIELKPIYVSLFGMR

-140 SLDSLSIFENDNKD
+140 ALDSLSIFENDNKD

-203 KTQQD
+203 KTQHD

-235 SEPMMAIDFLS
+235 DEPMMATDFLS

-253 LCFECSATL
+253 LCFECSATH

-278 SALPSKLVEDNH
+278 SALPSNLVENNH
-290 DYLRSLLSCYIA
+290 EYLRSLLACFIA

-307 RNIDNRGYIVDWE
+307 RNIDSHAFIVDWE
-320 NCSVKAYVDT
+320 NCAVNAYVDT
-330 KDKESQKIRNLMG
+330 KDEESQKIRNLMG
-343 KYNKVNSLNQF
+343 KYNRVNSLNQF
-354 EALSIE
+354 EALSSE
-360 MVPKI
+360 LVPKI
-365 VEHIEKGLSLA
+365 VEHIEKGISLA
-376 PMFEKILSQK
+376 SMFEKILSQK
-386 SRKLTALDRLDS
+386 SRKLTALERLGS
-398 YWDKTNEEFDEL
+398 FWDKTNEEFDEL
-410 FDSLVKELKDGIISE
+410 FDSLVKELKDGTISE
-425 PVDIGKSIG
+425 PVNIGKSVGFLG
-434 YLGFFDAMQFRELPE
+434 YFDAMHFRELLE
-449 EAISDIKN
+449 ETISDIKN

-466 TCLEDLTKCHY
+466 TSLKDLFKCHY
-477 QFIQGYNY
+477 SFIQGYNY
-485 VRGYEQDKKKTK
+485 VRGYDQDKMKTK
-497 CIINFV
+497 CIMEFIG
-503 SELFEQKKEELPDD
+503 ELFELKKEELPDD
-517 MQLALHQLSDENV
+517 MQLALRQLSDENV
-530 DNLVYIDSGSYP
+530 DNLAYIDDDSYP
-542 DYSSSFRMRPI
+542 DHSSNYRMRPI

-563 ESLCKMSN
+563 DSLCKMSN
-571 RGRNS
+571 RGRNA
-576 FSQFLAYHYEFHV
+576 FSQFLASHYEFHMN
-589 DCNFSDTFKPDH
+589 CNFADRFQPDH

-606 LRYLV
+606 LRDLV
-611 MEEAKS
+611 KEEAKS
-617 KVSIERWSYDTLV
+617 KVSIERWSYDILV

-640 NGESKIEY
+640 NGESKIE

>member
-1 MEGFC
+1 
-6 EQEYKIKGKN
+6 
-16 MNENVLNFLN
+16 MNNQIFDFLN
-26 EYAKL
+26 EYANL
-31 PSPQYAVLLRGRWGC
+31 PSPQYAVLLRGKWGC

-70 CIELKPIYVSLFGMR
+70 SIELKPIYVSLFGMR

-140 SLDSLSIFENDNKD
+140 ALDSLSIFENDNKD

-190 HVVVIGEEKYLDD
+190 HVVVVGEEKYLND
-203 KTQQD
+203 KTLHD

-235 SEPMMAIDFLS
+235 SEPMMATDFLS

-253 LCFECSATL
+253 LCFECTATH

-273 FSSLI
+273 CSSLI
-278 SALPSKLVEDNH
+278 SVLPTKLVENNH

-307 RNIDNRGYIVDWE
+307 RNIDNHDYIVDWE
-320 NCSVKAYVDT
+320 NWAVKAFVDT
-330 KDKESQKIRNLMG
+330 KDEESQKIRNLMG
-343 KYNKVNSLNQF
+343 KYNRVNSLNQF
-354 EALSIE
+354 EALSSE

-386 SRKLTALDRLDS
+386 NRKLTALDRLDS

-425 PVDIGKSIG
+425 PVNIGKSIG
-434 YLGFFDAMQFRELPE
+434 YLGFFDAMHFRELQE
-449 EAISDIKN
+449 EFISDIKN
-457 RLLDIYQSC
+457 RLLATYQSC
-466 TCLEDLTKCHY
+466 TSLENLTKFHY
-477 QFIQGYNY
+477 QFIRGYSF
-485 VRGYEQDKKKTK
+485 VRGYDQEKMKTK
-497 CIINFV
+497 RIITSV
-503 SELFEQKKEELPDD
+503 TELFEHKKEELPDD
-517 MQLALHQLSDENV
+517 MQSALRQLSDENV
-530 DNLVYIDSGSYP
+530 DNLAYIDSGSYP
-542 DYSSSFRMRPI
+542 DHSSNFRMLPI

-571 RGRNS
+571 KGRNS
-576 FSQFLAYHYEFHV
+576 FSRFLAYHYEFHV
-589 DCNFSDTFKPDH
+589 NCNYADTYRPDH

-606 LRYLV
+606 LRDLV
-611 MEEAKS
+611 KEEAKS
-617 KVSIERWSYDTLV
+617 KVSIEKWSYDGLI

-640 NGESKIEY
+640 NGESRIE

>member
-1 MEGFC
+1 
-6 EQEYKIKGKN
+6 
-16 MNENVLNFLN
+16 MNNQIFDFLN

-31 PSPQYAVLLRGRWGC
+31 PSPQYAVLLRGKWGC
-46 GKTYFVKHWLEEFDK
+46 GKTYFVKNWLAEFDK
-61 SDKLPANEN
+61 SNKLPANEN
-70 CIELKPIYVSLFGMR
+70 SIELKPIYVSLFGMR

-92 AIDRCVNPFFYSKT
+92 AIDRCVNPFFYSKP

-126 DIDKDGKSETSFSG
+126 DIDEDGKGETSFSG
-140 SLDSLSIFENDNKD
+140 ALDSLTIFENDNKD

-190 HVVVIGEEKYLDD
+190 HVVVVGEEKYLND
-203 KTQQD
+203 KTLHD

-235 SEPMMAIDFLS
+235 SEPMMATDFLS

-253 LCFECSATL
+253 LCFECTATH

-278 SALPSKLVEDNH
+278 SALPTSLVENNYE
-290 DYLRSLLSCYIA
+290 YLRSLLSCYIA

-376 PMFEKILSQK
+376 PMFENTLSHK
-386 SRKLTALDRLDS
+386 SRKLTALERLGS

-410 FDSLVKELKDGIISE
+410 FDSLVMELKDGTISE
-425 PVDIGKSIG
+425 PANIGKSVG
-434 YLGFFDAMQFRELPE
+434 YLGYFDAMHFRELPE
-449 EAISDIKN
+449 KAISDIKN
-457 RLLDIYQSC
+457 RLLDTYQSC
-466 TCLEDLTKCHY
+466 TSLQDLLKCHY
-477 QFIQGYNY
+477 QFIQGYNFIR
-485 VRGYEQDKKKTK
+485 VRDKDQMKTK
-497 CIINFV
+497 CIIE
-503 SELFEQKKEELPDD
+503 SITELFERKKEALPDD
-517 MQLALHQLSDENV
+517 MQLALRQLSDENV
-530 DNLVYIDSGSYP
+530 ESLAYIDSGN
-542 DYSSSFRMRPI
+542 YSDNSTSFRMCPI
-553 FAKENPHQLF
+553 FAKEDPHQLF
-563 ESLCKMSN
+563 DSLCKMSN
-571 RGRNS
+571 RGRNA

-589 DCNFSDTFKPDH
+589 NCDFSDTFKPDYE
-601 DVLVE
+601 VLVE
-606 LRYLV
+606 LRDLV
-611 MEEAKS
+611 KEKAKS
-617 KVSIERWSYDTLV
+617 KVSIEKWSYDGLI

-640 NGESKIEY
+640 NGESRIE

>member
-1 MEGFC
+1 
-6 EQEYKIKGKN
+6 
-16 MNENVLNFLN
+16 MNKQIFDFLN

-31 PSPQYAVLLRGRWGC
+31 PSPQYAVLLRGKWGC
-46 GKTYFVKHWLEEFDK
+46 GKTYFVKHWLAEFDK

-70 CIELKPIYVSLFGMR
+70 SIELKPIYVSLFGMR

-140 SLDSLSIFENDNKD
+140 ALDSLSIFENDNKD

-203 KTQQD
+203 KTQHD

-235 SEPMMAIDFLS
+235 DEPMMATDFLS

-253 LCFECSATL
+253 LCFECSATH

-278 SALPSKLVEDNH
+278 SALPSNLVENNH
-290 DYLRSLLSCYIA
+290 EYLRSLLACFIA

-307 RNIDNRGYIVDWE
+307 RNIDSHAFIVDWE
-320 NCSVKAYVDT
+320 NCAVNAYVDT
-330 KDKESQKIRNLMG
+330 KDEESQKIRNLMG
-343 KYNKVNSLNQF
+343 KYNRVNSLNQF
-354 EALSIE
+354 EALSSE
-360 MVPKI
+360 LVPKI
-365 VEHIEKGLSLA
+365 VEHIEKGISLA
-376 PMFEKILSQK
+376 SMFEKILSQK
-386 SRKLTALDRLDS
+386 SRKLTALERLGS
-398 YWDKTNEEFDEL
+398 FWDKTNEEFDEL
-410 FDSLVKELKDGIISE
+410 FDSLVKELKDGTISE
-425 PVDIGKSIG
+425 PVNIGKSVGFLG
-434 YLGFFDAMQFRELPE
+434 YFDAMHFRELLE
-449 EAISDIKN
+449 ETISDIKN

-466 TCLEDLTKCHY
+466 TSLKDLFKCHY
-477 QFIQGYNY
+477 SFIQGYNY
-485 VRGYEQDKKKTK
+485 VRGYDQDKMKTK
-497 CIINFV
+497 CIMEFIG
-503 SELFEQKKEELPDD
+503 ELFELKKEELPDD
-517 MQLALHQLSDENV
+517 MQLALRQLSDENV
-530 DNLVYIDSGSYP
+530 DNLAYIDDDSYP
-542 DYSSSFRMRPI
+542 DHSSNYRMRPI

-563 ESLCKMSN
+563 DSLCKMSN
-571 RGRNS
+571 RGRNA
-576 FSQFLAYHYEFHV
+576 FSQFLASHYEFHV
-589 DCNFSDTFKPDH
+589 NCNFADRFQPDH

-606 LRYLV
+606 LRDLV
-611 MEEAKS
+611 KEEAKS
-617 KVSIERWSYDTLV
+617 
-630 EGLDKSIRRA
+630 
-640 NGESKIEY
+640 

>member
-1 MEGFC
+1 MR
-6 EQEYKIKGKN
+6 IA
-16 MNENVLNFLN
+16 MNKQIFDFLN
-26 EYAKL
+26 RYAKL
-31 PSPQYAVLLRGRWGC
+31 PSPQYAVLLRGKWGC
-46 GKTYFVKHWLEEFDK
+46 GKTYFVKNWLAEFDK
-61 SDKLPANEN
+61 SNKLPANEN
-70 CIELKPIYVSLFGMR
+70 SIELKPIYVSLFGMR

-92 AIDRCVNPFFYSKT
+92 AIDRCVNPFFYTKA
-106 GKILKIAGRIA
+106 GKMLKIAGRIA

-140 SLDSLSIFENDNKD
+140 ALDSLSIFENDNKD

-161 IIFDDLERCQIPMKQ
+161 IVFDDLERCQIPMKQ

-190 HVVVIGEEKYLDD
+190 HVVVVGEEKYLDD
-203 KTQQD
+203 KTLHD

-219 EFEILPDIEAA
+219 EFEIFPDIEAA

-235 SEPMMAIDFLS
+235 SEPMMATDFLS

-253 LCFECSATL
+253 LCFECSATH

-278 SALPSKLVEDNH
+278 SALPTKLVENNH
-290 DYLRSLLSCYIA
+290 EYLRSLLSCFIA

-307 RNIDNRGYIVDWE
+307 RNIDSHAFIVDWE
-320 NCSVKAYVDT
+320 NCAVKAFVDT
-330 KDKESQKIRNLMG
+330 KDEESQKIRNLMG
-343 KYNKVNSLNQF
+343 KYNRVNSLNQF
-354 EALSIE
+354 EALSSE

-386 SRKLTALDRLDS
+386 PRKLTALDRLDS

-457 RLLDIYQSC
+457 RLFDIYQSC
-466 TCLEDLTKCHY
+466 NCLEDLTKCHY

-517 MQLALHQLSDENV
+517 MQLALRQLSDENV
-530 DNLVYIDSGSYP
+530 DNLVYIDSGTYP
-542 DYSSSFRMRPI
+542 DHSSSFRMRPI

-571 RGRNS
+571 KGRNS
-576 FSQFLAYHYEFHV
+576 FSRFLAYHYEFHV
-589 DCNFSDTFKPDH
+589 NCDFSDTFKPDY

-617 KVSIERWSYDTLV
+617 KVSIERWSYDLLV
-630 EGLDKSIRRA
+630 EGLEKSIRRA
-640 NGESKIEY
+640 NGESRIE

>member
-1 MEGFC
+1 
-6 EQEYKIKGKN
+6 
-16 MNENVLNFLN
+16 MNKQIFDFLN

-31 PSPQYAVLLRGRWGC
+31 PSPQYAVLLRGKWGC

-70 CIELKPIYVSLFGMR
+70 SIELKPIYVSLFGMR

-106 GKILKIAGRIA
+106 GKMLKIAGRIA

-140 SLDSLSIFENDNKD
+140 ALDSLSIFENDNKD

-203 KTQQD
+203 KTLHD

-253 LCFECSATL
+253 LCFECTATH

-273 FSSLI
+273 FCSLI
-278 SALPSKLVEDNH
+278 LALPSNLVEDNH
-290 DYLRSLLSCYIA
+290 EYLRSLLSCFIA

-307 RNIDNRGYIVDWE
+307 RNIDSHAFIVDWE
-320 NCSVKAYVDT
+320 NCAAKGLFGT
-330 KDKESQKIRNLMG
+330 KDENSEKIRNLMW
-343 KYNKVNSLNQF
+343 KYNKVNRLNQF
-354 EALSIE
+354 EALSSE

-365 VEHIEKGLSLA
+365 VEHIEKGLSLV
-376 PMFEKILSQK
+376 PMFEKILSLK
-386 SRKLTALDRLDS
+386 SRKLTTLERLDS

-466 TCLEDLTKCHY
+466 TCLEDLIKCHY

-485 VRGYEQDKKKTK
+485 VRGCDQDKKKTK
-497 CIINFV
+497 CIIDFTA
-503 SELFEQKKEELPDD
+503 EFFEQKKEELPDD
-517 MQLALHQLSDENV
+517 MQLALRQLSDENV
-530 DNLVYIDSGSYP
+530 ESLAYIDSGTYP
-542 DYSSSFRMRPI
+542 DHSSSFRMRPI

-571 RGRNS
+571 KGRNS
-576 FSQFLAYHYEFHV
+576 FSRFLAYHYEFHV
-589 DCNFSDTFKPDH
+589 NCDFGDTYSPDY

-606 LRYLV
+606 LRDLV
-611 MEEAKS
+611 KEEAKS
-617 KVSIERWSYDTLV
+617 KVSIEKWSYEGLL

-640 NGESKIEY
+640 NGESRIE

>member
-1 MEGFC
+1 
-6 EQEYKIKGKN
+6 
-16 MNENVLNFLN
+16 MNEDIIRFLN

-31 PSPQYAVLLRGRWGC
+31 PSPQYAVLLRGKWGC

-70 CIELKPIYVSLFGMR
+70 SIELKPIYVSLFGMR

-92 AIDRCVNPFFYSKT
+92 AIDRCVNPFFYSKA
-106 GKILKIAGRIA
+106 GKMLKIAGRIA

-140 SLDSLSIFENDNKD
+140 ALDSLSIFENDNKD

-190 HVVVIGEEKYLDD
+190 HVVVVGEEKYLDD
-203 KTQQD
+203 KTLHD
-208 LLEFKEKIVGR
+208 LREFKEKIVGR

-230 IKLFV
+230 IKQFIA
-235 SEPMMAIDFLS
+235 EPMMATEFLS
-246 KETGMIQ
+246 KEAEMIQ
-253 LCFECSATL
+253 LCFECSATR

-278 SALPSKLVEDNH
+278 SALPTKLIEDNH

-330 KDKESQKIRNLMG
+330 KDKESQKIRNLMW
-343 KYNKVNSLNQF
+343 KYNKVNRLNQF
-354 EALSIE
+354 EALSST

-376 PMFEKILSQK
+376 PMFENILSQK
-386 SRKLTALDRLDS
+386 SRKLTALERLDS
-398 YWDKTNEEFDEL
+398 YWDKTNDEFDEL
-410 FDSLVKELKDGIISE
+410 FDSLVMELKDGTISE
-425 PVDIGKSIG
+425 PVNIGKSVG
-434 YLGFFDAMQFRELPE
+434 YLGYFDAMHFRELPE
-449 EAISDIKN
+449 KAISDIKN
-457 RLLDIYQSC
+457 RLLDTYQSC
-466 TCLEDLTKCHY
+466 TSLQDLLKCHY
-477 QFIQGYNY
+477 QFIQGYNFIS
-485 VRGYEQDKKKTK
+485 VRDKDQMKTK
-497 CIINFV
+497 CIIE
-503 SELFEQKKEELPDD
+503 SITELFEQKKEELPDD
-517 MQLALHQLSDENV
+517 MQLALRQLSDENV
-530 DNLVYIDSGSYP
+530 ESLTYIDSGSYP
-542 DYSSSFRMRPI
+542 DHSSSFRMRPI

-563 ESLCKMSN
+563 DSLCKMSN
-571 RGRNS
+571 RGRNA

-589 DCNFSDTFKPDH
+589 NCDFSDTFKPDY

-617 KVSIERWSYDTLV
+617 KVSVERWSYDTLV

-640 NGESKIEY
+640 NGESRIE

>member
-1 MEGFC
+1 
-6 EQEYKIKGKN
+6 
-16 MNENVLNFLN
+16 MNNQIFDFLN

-31 PSPQYAVLLRGRWGC
+31 PSPQYAVLLRGKWGC
-46 GKTYFVKHWLEEFDK
+46 GKTYFVKNWLAEFDK
-61 SDKLPANEN
+61 SNKLPANEN
-70 CIELKPIYVSLFGMR
+70 SIELKPIYVSLFGMR

-92 AIDRCVNPFFYSKT
+92 AIDRCVNPFFYSKP

-126 DIDKDGKSETSFSG
+126 DIDEDGKGETSFSG
-140 SLDSLSIFENDNKD
+140 ALDSLTIFENDNKD

-190 HVVVIGEEKYLDD
+190 HVVVIGEEKYLDG
-203 KTQQD
+203 KTQHD

-235 SEPMMAIDFLS
+235 SEPRMATDFLS

-253 LCFECSATL
+253 LCFECTATH

-278 SALPSKLVEDNH
+278 SALPTSLVENNYE
-290 DYLRSLLSCYIA
+290 YLRSLLSCYIA

-376 PMFEKILSQK
+376 PMFENTLSHK
-386 SRKLTALDRLDS
+386 SRKLTALERLGS

-410 FDSLVKELKDGIISE
+410 FDSLVMELKDGTISE
-425 PVDIGKSIG
+425 PANIGKSVG
-434 YLGFFDAMQFRELPE
+434 YLGYFDAMHFRELPE
-449 EAISDIKN
+449 KAISDIKN
-457 RLLDIYQSC
+457 RLLDTYQSC
-466 TCLEDLTKCHY
+466 TSLQDLLKCHY
-477 QFIQGYNY
+477 QFIQGYNFIR
-485 VRGYEQDKKKTK
+485 VRDKDQMKTK
-497 CIINFV
+497 CIIE
-503 SELFEQKKEELPDD
+503 SITELFERKKEALPDD
-517 MQLALHQLSDENV
+517 MQLALRQLSDENV
-530 DNLVYIDSGSYP
+530 ESLAYIDSGN
-542 DYSSSFRMRPI
+542 YSDNSTSFRMCPI
-553 FAKENPHQLF
+553 FAKEDPHQLF
-563 ESLCKMSN
+563 DSLCKMSN
-571 RGRNS
+571 RGRNA

-589 DCNFSDTFKPDH
+589 NCDFSDTFKPDYE
-601 DVLVE
+601 VLVE
-606 LRYLV
+606 LRDLV
-611 MEEAKS
+611 KEKAKS
-617 KVSIERWSYDTLV
+617 KVSIEKWSYDGLI

-640 NGESKIEY
+640 NGESRIE

>member
-1 MEGFC
+1 
-6 EQEYKIKGKN
+6 
-16 MNENVLNFLN
+16 MNKQIFDFLN

-31 PSPQYAVLLRGRWGC
+31 PSPQYAVLLRGKWGC
-46 GKTYFVKHWLEEFDK
+46 GKTYFVKHWLAEFDK

-70 CIELKPIYVSLFGMR
+70 SIELKPIYVSLFGMR

-140 SLDSLSIFENDNKD
+140 ALDSLSIFENDNKD

-203 KTQQD
+203 KTQHD

-235 SEPMMAIDFLS
+235 DEPMMATDFLS

-253 LCFECSATL
+253 LCFECSATH

-278 SALPSKLVEDNH
+278 SALPSNLVENNH
-290 DYLRSLLSCYIA
+290 EYLRSLLACFIA

-307 RNIDNRGYIVDWE
+307 RNIDSHAFIVDWE
-320 NCSVKAYVDT
+320 NCAVNAYVDT
-330 KDKESQKIRNLMG
+330 KDEESQKIRNLMG
-343 KYNKVNSLNQF
+343 KYNRVNSLNQF
-354 EALSIE
+354 EALSSE
-360 MVPKI
+360 LVPKI
-365 VEHIEKGLSLA
+365 VEHIEKGISLA
-376 PMFEKILSQK
+376 SMFEKILSQK
-386 SRKLTALDRLDS
+386 SRKLTALERLGS
-398 YWDKTNEEFDEL
+398 FWDKTNEEFDEL
-410 FDSLVKELKDGIISE
+410 FNSLVKELKDGTISE
-425 PVDIGKSIG
+425 PVNIGKSVGFLG
-434 YLGFFDAMQFRELPE
+434 YFDAMHFRELLE
-449 EAISDIKN
+449 ETISDIKN

-466 TCLEDLTKCHY
+466 TSLKDLFKCHY
-477 QFIQGYNY
+477 SFIQGYSY
-485 VRGYEQDKKKTK
+485 VRGYDQDKMKTK
-497 CIINFV
+497 CIMEFIG
-503 SELFEQKKEELPDD
+503 ELFELKKEELPDD
-517 MQLALHQLSDENV
+517 MQLALRQLSDENV
-530 DNLVYIDSGSYP
+530 DNLAYIDDDSYP
-542 DYSSSFRMRPI
+542 DHSSNYRMRPI

-563 ESLCKMSN
+563 DSLCKMSN
-571 RGRNS
+571 RGRNA
-576 FSQFLAYHYEFHV
+576 FSQFLASHYEFHV
-589 DCNFSDTFKPDH
+589 NCNFADRFQPDH

-606 LRYLV
+606 LRDLV
-611 MEEAKS
+611 KEEAKS
-617 KVSIERWSYDTLV
+617 KVSIERWSYDILV

-640 NGESKIEY
+640 NGESKIE

>member
-1 MEGFC
+1 
-6 EQEYKIKGKN
+6 
-16 MNENVLNFLN
+16 MNNQIFDFLN
-26 EYAKL
+26 EYANL
-31 PSPQYAVLLRGRWGC
+31 PSPQYAVLLRGKWGC

-70 CIELKPIYVSLFGMR
+70 SIELKPIYVSLFGMR

-140 SLDSLSIFENDNKD
+140 ALDSLSIFENDNKD

-190 HVVVIGEEKYLDD
+190 HVVVVGEEKYLND
-203 KTQQD
+203 KTLHD

-235 SEPMMAIDFLS
+235 SEPMMATDFLS

-253 LCFECSATL
+253 LCFECTATH

-278 SALPSKLVEDNH
+278 SVLPTKLVENNH

-320 NCSVKAYVDT
+320 NWAVKAFVDT
-330 KDKESQKIRNLMG
+330 KDEESQKIRNLMG
-343 KYNKVNSLNQF
+343 KYNRVNSLNQF
-354 EALSIE
+354 EALSSE

-386 SRKLTALDRLDS
+386 SRKLTALERLGS

-425 PVDIGKSIG
+425 PVNIGKSIG
-434 YLGFFDAMQFRELPE
+434 YLGFFDAMHFRELPE
-449 EAISDIKN
+449 DAISDIKN
-457 RLLDIYQSC
+457 RLLATYQSC
-466 TCLEDLTKCHY
+466 TSLENLTKFHY
-477 QFIQGYNY
+477 QFIRGYSF
-485 VRGYEQDKKKTK
+485 VRGYDQEKMKTK
-497 CIINFV
+497 RIITSV
-503 SELFEQKKEELPDD
+503 TELFEHKKEELPDD
-517 MQLALHQLSDENV
+517 MQSALRQLSDENV
-530 DNLVYIDSGSYP
+530 DNLAYIDSGSYP
-542 DYSSSFRMRPI
+542 DHSSNFRMLPI

-571 RGRNS
+571 KGRNS
-576 FSQFLAYHYEFHV
+576 FSRFLAYHYEFHV
-589 DCNFSDTFKPDH
+589 NCNYADTYRPGH

-606 LRYLV
+606 LRDLV
-611 MEEAKS
+611 KEEAKS
-617 KVSIERWSYDTLV
+617 KVSIEKWSYDGLI

-640 NGESKIEY
+640 NGESRIE